1 MNLRLAFVDFWEA
14 WIRLQRV
21 SETSDRHVPSSKDG
35 CGFVVRRVDKQIG
48 PVVTL

>member
-21 SETSDRHVPSSKDG
+21 SQMLRIVTCRVPRTGVGSSYDVSTSRS
-35 CGFVVRRVDKQIG
+35 VRS
-48 PVVTL
+48 